1 MTLQESHSAHA
12 LAVAPDKHV
21 PLADTS
27 TTSQDPRPAAPVAAN
42 DDSTAPGMGHNQPPG
57 ARPLKCVRRKD
68 SIGLGAALAI
78 LGKPVR
84 YNVRAERPECK
95 GLVPIAEQ
103 DNSADAWR
111 PFTDTGDARLR
122 EYVKTVKVETR
133 NEDEEA
139 VYSPLTY
146 GDAVWR
152 RTLAALLFEMQVD
165 PVKDWLEEQYA
176 LRDPDAEARLDTH
189 LMEMFS
195 IEDNDLN
202 RWASRA
208 IFFGLIHRTYNP
220 GCKIDQVVVLIGL
233 LGGEGKSAYTKHIL
247 PHHLHP
253 EWHTDA
259 MSLAANPKVQAEA
272 LDGRAVVELAE
283 MQGSTRA
290 EVEALKSF
298 ITRTDD
304 GAIRRAYAR
313 FTPTKL
319 RRFIFIGTSNQEQC
333 LPNDDAALRR
343 FVPIKLARGCNVEAY
358 MAKHQT
364 QIVAEAMHLYAG
376 MSEEERESAVQ
387 IPPDPRDPLNIDQRE
402 RARLFR
408 AADDLMEDRIHAISG
423 GVVSELTGDPAGET
437 LENLMRELGMDEAQ
451 RTTREMVSRV
461 TKALKAAG
469 WTKRRTTV
477 KGVQAWRWFG
487 PVPVDQAA

>member
-1 MTLQESHSAHA
+1 M
-12 LAVAPDKHV
+12 
-21 PLADTS
+21 
-27 TTSQDPRPAAPVAAN
+27 AAN
-42 DDSTAPGMGHNQPPG
+42 DDDSTSTVAGLGHNNGPVAG
-57 ARPLKCVRRKD
+57 RPKYVKRKD
-68 SIGLGAALAI
+68 SIGLGAALGI

-84 YNVRAERPECK
+84 YNVRAGQPECK
-95 GLVPIAEQ
+95 GLAPIAEQ
-103 DNSADAWR
+103 GNSAEAWS
-111 PFTDTGDARLR
+111 PFSDTGEARLR
-122 EYVKTVKVETR
+122 EYVRTVKVESR
-133 NEDEEA
+133 NGDGEA
-139 VYSPLTY
+139 VYNSLAY
-146 GDAVWR
+146 SDAAWR
-152 RTLAALLFEMQVD
+152 RTLAALLFERQVD
-165 PVKDWLEEQYA
+165 PFKVWLEEQYA
-176 LRDPDAEARLDTH
+176 LRDLDAEARLDTH
-189 LMEMFS
+189 LMEMFG
-195 IEDNDLN
+195 IEDNALN
-202 RWASRA
+202 RWACRA
-208 IFFGLIHRTYNP
+208 IFLGLIHRTYKP
-220 GCKIDQVVVLIGL
+220 GSKLDQVVVLIGL

-343 FVPIKLARGCNVEAY
+343 FVPIKLAHGCNVEAY
-358 MAKHQT
+358 MAKHRT
-364 QIVAEAMHLYAG
+364 QIVAEAMHVYAG
-376 MSEEERESAVQ
+376 MSEAERESAVQ
-387 IPPDPRDPLNIDQRE
+387 IPPDPSHPLNRAQRE

-423 GVVSELTGDPAGET
+423 GVVSELTGDPNGET
-437 LENLMRELGMDEAQ
+437 LENLMREIGMDEAQ
-451 RTTREMVSRV
+451 QTSREMVSRIS
-461 TKALKAAG
+461 KALKAAG

-477 KGVQAWRWFG
+477 KGVQARRWFA
-487 PVPVDQAA
+487 PVPVDEAA